1 MKVNVKTL
9 AEKDKAKLSDSNSL
23 AFNGQRAKRIQHIAT
38 ENTGQSVQAGLNAR
52 WENPPTASPNTNLAK
67 LTRLI
72 AERELIVYQRVG
84 MRSTIRDQ
92 FQEITTYFNR
102 TTVKAA
108 FACLFYANY
117 YDGKTTTSG
126 RAAQR
131 LGINRSSIYSI
142 ITHCLKKEW
151 AIESSK
157 AKYHASPFF
166 VRAWHNYVEQE
177 IQKHTEL
184 FRISNALTE
193 AYLTEKSGVLPI
205 K

>member
-1 MKVNVKTL
+1 MTL
-9 AEKDKAKLSDSNSL
+9 SRDQLNPFFSDTEQQDSNNKNYKKRASNPRDYGG
-23 AFNGQRAKRIQHIAT
+23 AFST
-38 ENTGQSVQAGLNAR
+38 S
-52 WENPPTASPNTNLAK
+52 WPNPPTASPTTNLAK

-84 MRSTIRDQ
+84 MRSTIRNQ
-92 FQEITTYFNR
+92 FQEITTYFNG
-102 TTVKAA
+102 TTNKAA
-108 FACLFYANY
+108 FACYFYANF

-126 RAAQR
+126 RAAHR
-131 LGINRSSIYSI
+131 LGINRSSVYSI

-166 VRAWHNYVEQE
+166 VSAWHNYVEQE
-177 IQKHTEL
+177 IKRHTEL
-184 FRISNALTE
+184 FRISNALAE